1 MKYSEK
7 KGLKLSAFQLG
18 TVQLGMDYGITGKTD
33 KPSESYAYEILNTA
47 IKNGVNTLDTA
58 NNYGDSERVI
68 GKWLSSIDTT
78 SRPVIITKIGPFDHS
93 SEAALREDI
102 RRQAQMSL
110 VTLGVDTVDVMML
123 HNFEDYLA
131 DPEVVIEEF
140 KKIKEEG
147 KARLIATSAYSEH
160 DYRAIAVS
168 GFEAVQIPL
177 NVFDHTRINDG
188 GIGALAEAGVA
199 IFARSVF
206 LQGLVFMNPDTLQP
220 KMRFAEDALRK
231 YLAIAE
237 KFDMSPDVLAVSFAL
252 SIPGVTSVVLGCQT
266 PEQVVANA
274 EMTDK
279 TRVLTRDE
287 MDEIRNAFE
296 DIERAVVDPRLWPK
310 A

>member
-160 DYRAIAVS
+160 DYRAIAAS

-177 NVFDHTRINDG
+177 NVFDHTRLNDG

-237 KFDMSPDVLAVSFAL
+237 KFGMSPEVLAVSFVL